1 MTDPPEREKFV
12 TEYEYEQLF
21 KHQILISKC
30 LSHFGYLFTSNFVN
44 LFLDIS
50 CVDFID
56 CDTLTAKPRM
66 KDSQKWAVCL

>member
-1 MTDPPEREKFV
+1 MTTPPEREKFV
-12 TEYEYEQLF
+12 TEYTYKQLF
-21 KHQILISKC
+21 KHQILIDKMFNGCS
-30 LSHFGYLFTSNFVN
+30 FTSNFVN

-56 CDTLTAKPRM
+56 CDTLTAKPRI